1 MHSLIKPSAVLA
13 MAILSACACAHA
25 PVPGPAVSD
34 AATIDLG
41 AAIRLAL
48 EQPGVR
54 AAVHQA
60 AAGDAEVAQAG
71 RYPNPTLS
79 FLREGQR
86 AGSSTATIQIDQ
98 PIELGGKRRARVALA
113 ESAAALAHGELA
125 AMRRAVRAD
134 VIAAFYAV
142 VAARERCALAQA
154 LAAVAQ
160 QSVDVA
166 AKRVAAGKAA
176 PLDVTRARLAALDAI
191 GAVRSAGAELAIA
204 RTRLGALVGR
214 PADALEPAAPLLGLP
229 VAPPLSALLA
239 RIDDAGAVRR
249 ARGQVALQDAQAGVA
264 RAARMPDLTLSVGS
278 QREDQGAEFDSR
290 IGARRQAVIGLS
302 LPLPLF
308 DRRSD
313 ALTAALRRRDQ
324 ARDELEA
331 ARVEAGAGLAAA
343 HARVEQACAD
353 AVLLRDELVPQA
365 RAAYELTLAGFEYG
379 KFSFLDVL
387 DAQRTWH
394 QAQLRRSDTVLD
406 AWRAMADI
414 ERLAGDAD
422 PQ

>member
-1 MHSLIKPSAVLA
+1 MHALIKPSAMLA
-13 MAILSACACAHA
+13 MAIVSACAAA
-25 PVPGPAVSD
+25 ADPAASAS
-34 AATIDLG
+34 AAIDLR

-54 AAVHQA
+54 AAIHEA
-60 AAGDAEVAQAG
+60 AAGDAEAAQAG

-86 AGSSTATIQIDQ
+86 AGSSTSTLQLDQ
-98 PIELGGKRRARVALA
+98 PIELGGKRRARIMLA

-125 AMRRAVRAD
+125 ALRRTVRAD
-134 VIAAFYAV
+134 VAAAFHALL
-142 VAARERCALAQA
+142 AARDRQA
-154 LAAVAQ
+154 LAKALAEVARQ
-160 QSVDVA
+160 GVDVA

-176 PLDVTRARLAALDAI
+176 PLDETRARLAALDAA
-191 GAVRSAGAELAIA
+191 GAVRRADGELAIA
-204 RTRLGALVGR
+204 RTRLGALIGR
-214 PADALEPAAPLLGLP
+214 PADAIEP
-229 VAPPLSALLA
+229 VAPADGLPAPPPLSVLLA
-239 RIDDAGAVRR
+239 RVEDAAPVRR
-249 ARGQVALQDAQAGVA
+249 ARGRLALQGAQAGVA
-264 RAARMPDLTLSVGS
+264 RAARIPDLTLSVGS
-278 QREDQGAEFDSR
+278 QREDQAGEFDGR
-290 IGARRQAVIGLS
+290 VGARRQAVIGLS
-302 LPLPLF
+302 VPLPLF

-313 ALTAALRRRDQ
+313 ALAAALRRQDQ

-331 ARVEAGAGLAAA
+331 ARVEAGAALAAA
-343 HARVEQACAD
+343 HARIEQARAE
-353 AVLLRDELVPQA
+353 AALLRDELVPQA
-365 RAAYELTLAGFEYG
+365 RAAYELTLKGFEYG

-394 QAQLRRSDTVLD
+394 QAQLRRSDAVLE